1 MSLLVLSAQDV
12 DTITAALPSAELE
25 ALMASVFRR
34 LSSGS
39 HYASPQRT
47 SITMSHHTALFMPS
61 RVEDVGTAIK
71 VVSVPTSANDKRGL
85 PASTILLDEES
96 GRVEAIVNASALTAL
111 RTAAGSVLATRLL
124 LSEPPSS
131 LVAFGAGKQIE
142 AHVDLHIRA
151 FPSLKRCTIVNR
163 SMNARLENLL
173 SVLRQSHPLVSLEGL
188 ALDDTTNVRSAV
200 GHANVICT
208 ATSSTQPLFPSEWV
222 SPGTHL
228 NLVGSFKPN
237 MVEVDCGLIS
247 RAETIVVD
255 SIEAGAIE
263 AGELIAAGLNAGDM
277 VEIGR
282 LVEKWDC
289 KDGLEEIQMRKGD
302 VTVFKSVGIGLQ
314 DVAIARYV
322 VSKAESLG
330 IGTTVVDFHA

>member
-1 MSLLVLSAQDV
+1 MSLLILSAQDV
-12 DTITAALPSAELE
+12 NTITATLPSAELE

-61 RVEDVGTAIK
+61 RIEDIGTAIK
-71 VVSVPTSANDKRGL
+71 VVSVPTSADDKRGL
-85 PASTILLDEES
+85 PASTIFLDEES
-96 GRVEAIVNASALTAL
+96 GRVEAILNASALTAL

-124 LSEPPSS
+124 LSEPPGS
-131 LVAFGAGKQIE
+131 LVAFGTGKQIE
-142 AHVDLHIRA
+142 AHVDLHIR
-151 FPSLKRCTIVNR
+151 
-163 SMNARLENLL
+163 
-173 SVLRQSHPLVSLEGL
+173 LV
-188 ALDDTTNVRSAV
+188 LDDTTNVRSAV

-228 NLVGSFKPN
+228 NLVGSFKPS
-237 MVEVDCGLIS
+237 MIEVDCGLIN
-247 RAETIVVD
+247 RAEMIVVD
-255 SIEAGAIE
+255 SVKACAIE

-282 LVEKWDC
+282 LVEKRDC
-289 KDGLEEIQMRKGD
+289 KDGLEETRKGD

-322 VSKAESLG
+322 VPKAESLG
-330 IGTTVVDFHA
+330 IGTTGGFPHGKVI

>member
-1 MSLLVLSAQDV
+1 MSLLVLFAQDMN
-12 DTITAALPSAELE
+12 TIAAALPSAELE

-61 RVEDVGTAIK
+61 RVEDIGTVIK
-71 VVSVPTSANDKRGL
+71 VVSVLTSADGKRGL
-85 PASTILLDEES
+85 PASTILLHEES

-131 LVAFGAGKQIE
+131 LID
-142 AHVDLHIRA
+142 AHVDLHIHA

-163 SMNARLENLL
+163 SMNTRLENLL
-173 SVLRQSHPLVSLEGL
+173 SVLCQSYPLVSLEGL
-188 ALDDTTNVRSAV
+188 ALVDTTNVRSAV

-208 ATSSTQPLFPSEWV
+208 ATSSTQPLFPSKWV

-228 NLVGSFKPN
+228 NLVGSFKPS
-237 MVEVDCGLIS
+237 MVEVDCGLIN
-247 RAETIVVD
+247 RAEMIVVD
-255 SIEAGAIE
+255 SIKACAIE
-263 AGELIAAGLNAGDM
+263 AGELIAAGLSVGEM
-277 VEIGR
+277 IEIGR
-282 LVEKWDC
+282 LVEESDC
-289 KDGLEEIQMRKGD
+289 RDGPGEVQMRKGD

-330 IGTTVVDFHA
+330 IGTTVVDFHTGR